1 MSESATPS
9 PTTPPA
15 AAGGVRSG
23 PAVVRFASAGP
34 LPLEAC
40 FDGGRL
46 TSDGGL
52 AWVLE
57 ADTALGM
64 CAAFGAL
71 VPEWRRGPVRHTLE
85 TLVRQRVFQIVCGY
99 ADQNDAD
106 TLRTDPLLKLV
117 CGRLPETGRDLASQ
131 PTFSR
136 LENAVRPR
144 DCYRLAL
151 ALLEVSLRERS
162 RVGGRLAPAGRP
174 RRVLLDLDG
183 TDDPTHGDQE
193 GSAYHGYYAQH
204 MYFPLLVF
212 DGDTNHLVT
221 AVLRPGNAH
230 GSHGVVAVLK
240 RLVPRLRARW
250 PGVRIELRADSGF
263 AVPALYE
270 YCDAEQ
276 IAYTIG
282 LIPNP
287 RLEAIAAPLLAEAE
301 RQQQAT
307 GAEKVRLAGATRYA
321 AQSWFRARRVV
332 YKAEALVQGPNTRF
346 VVTTSTA
353 PPLAVYDRYVDRGES
368 ENWIKDF
375 KRACHGDR
383 LSDHRFLANQFRLL
397 LHAAAYWLLDTL
409 RRWLLRTLRRWL
421 LRAGVERLQLDT
433 LRLRLL
439 KIGGVVREWL
449 THVRLHLAA
458 SHPGEAL
465 WQLLASRP
473 NRPVNNPG

>member
-1 MSESATPS
+1 MGADVVQFGG
-9 PTTPPA
+9 
-15 AAGGVRSG
+15 AAGA
-23 PAVVRFASAGP
+23 PQHLP

-40 FDGGRL
+40 FDGGRV

-52 AWVLE
+52 AWVRE
-57 ADTALGM
+57 ADVALGV
-64 CAAFGAL
+64 CAGFGAL

-85 TLVRQRVFQIVCGY
+85 TLVRQRVFQIACGY
-99 ADQNDAD
+99 ADQNDAA
-106 TLRTDPLLKLV
+106 TLRSDPLLKLV

-151 ALLEVSLRERS
+151 ALLEVYLHERA
-162 RVGGRLAPAGRP
+162 RVGSHLAPAGRSRRP

-193 GSAYHGYYAQH
+193 GSAYHGYYGQH

-212 DGDTNHLVT
+212 DGDTNQLVT

-230 GSHGVVAVLK
+230 GSHGVVAILK

-263 AVPALYE
+263 AIPALFD
-270 YCDAEQ
+270 YCDAER

-287 RLEAIAAPLLAEAE
+287 RLEAIAAPLLVEAQRQLAE
-301 RQQQAT
+301 QHAT
-307 GAEKVRLAGATRYA
+307 GAAGAAKVRLAGATRYA
-321 AQSWFRARRVV
+321 AQSWSHERRVV

-375 KRACHGDR
+375 KRACAGDR
-383 LSDHRFLANQFRLL
+383 LSDHRFVANQFRLL
-397 LHAAAYWLLDTL
+397 LHAAAYWLLD
-409 RRWLLRTLRRWL
+409 TLRRWL

-449 THVRLHLAA
+449 TTIRLHLAT
-458 SHPGEAL
+458 SHPGEPL
-465 WQLLASRP
+465 WRLLATRP